1 MIRLLHD
8 EMLSGTIARQLRERG
23 HDVRSIVESAGHAGC
38 SDAEVLE
45 LATRDERI
53 VVTLNVADFVT
64 LNVADFVSLDRGLA
78 DHGRMHD
85 GIFLVSSRR
94 FPQNASFIGGLVTA
108 FDAAEA
114 SGAVPGPGTTRFL

>member
-1 MIRLLHD
+1 MIRLLLD

-23 HDVRSIVESAGHAGC
+23 HDVQSIVESAGQVGC

-45 LATRDERI
+45 LATREERI
-53 VVTLNVADFVT
+53 VVTLNVADFV
-64 LNVADFVSLDRGLA
+64 SLDRDWSA
-78 DHGRMHD
+78 QGRMHN

-94 FPQNASFIGGLVTA
+94 FPQSASFIGGLVTA
-108 FDAAEA
+108 LDAAAA